1 MCCGSLSFAL
11 LVSFFVESFKDSFTE
26 ALLQLEEELDPGEV
40 HAKILREVSYPE
52 DSAEIVLGEEADV
65 RLRP

>member
-11 LVSFFVESFKDSFTE
+11 LVPLFIKSLKDSFTE
-26 ALLQLEEELDPGEV
+26 TLLQLEEELDPGKV

-52 DSAEIVLGEEADV
+52 DSAEIVFGEEADIA
-65 RLRP
+65 LCA

>member
-1 MCCGSLSFAL
+1 M

-26 ALLQLEEELDPGEV
+26 TLFQLKEELDPGKV

-52 DSAEIVLGEEADV
+52 DSAEIVFGEEADV
-65 RLRP
+65 ALCP